1 MNRQKLSSVSLVMLG
16 ILIGALFAFNFN
28 PNMIS
33 SMFASDKIGA
43 DVPPVKISPLAKQLN
58 ETFTSVSQAVLP
70 TVVSINVKIEPKQSS
85 KNNSQ
90 VNPFEGFGDFFGFS
104 PFGQQ
109 EQGPSEASGS
119 GVVISA
125 NGYIVTNNHV
135 VEDASD
141 IKVTLYD
148 KKTYKAKLIGTDPM
162 TDLAVIKI
170 EEEGLKPAFMANIDD
185 VKVGEMVLAIGNPMG
200 LNSTVTQGIIS
211 SIGRGQLSLGRKNGD
226 QTIEN
231 YIQTDAAINPGNSGG
246 GLFDLNGAL
255 VGINTAIATRTGTY
269 IGYGFAIPVDLV
281 KAIAADLMD
290 DGKIDR
296 GYIGVK
302 IQSVNEAMAKAVG
315 LDKVS
320 GVTIQE
326 VNKKGPADKAGLEI
340 GDIILEVDG
349 KEVKTSNE
357 LQGQIFTKRSGD
369 DVKLTLWRDGK
380 KIFKTVTLEPLDGK
394 FTSKDEAKK
403 GDSEPDIDNDSYEVN
418 LKSLGVTVEKLT
430 SDKKDDYGVEYG
442 VVISKV
448 ERGSIAQESG
458 LAPGTIIQKADR
470 QKIETPYDLNKII
483 KSKKP
488 GDAVLLQ
495 VKYKNISRME
505 AIIIPEE

>member
-1 MNRQKLSSVSLVMLG
+1 MNRQKLSSVNLIMLG
-16 ILIGALFAFNFN
+16 ILIGALFAVNFN
-28 PNMIS
+28 PNLIS
-33 SMFASDKIGA
+33 NMFANDSIGA
-43 DVPPVKISPLAKQLN
+43 ASAPVKISPLAKQLN

-70 TVVSINVKIEPKQSS
+70 TVVSINVKIESKQTS
-85 KNNSQ
+85 KNNGN
-90 VNPFEGFGDFFGFS
+90 NPLEGFGDFFGFS

-109 EQGPSEASGS
+109 EQGPTEASGS
-119 GVVISA
+119 GVVLTS

-135 VEDASD
+135 VEDAVD
-141 IKVTLYD
+141 IKVTLYN
-148 KKTYKAKLIGTDPM
+148 KKTYKAKLIGNDPM

-170 EEEGLKPAFMANIDD
+170 EESNLTPAFLANIDD
-185 VKVGEMVLAIGNPMG
+185 IKLGEMVLAIGNPMG
-200 LNSTVTQGIIS
+200 LNSTITQGIIS
-211 SIGRGQLSLGRKNGD
+211 SIGRGQLSLNRKNGE

-246 GLFDLNGAL
+246 GLFDLNGSL
-255 VGINTAIATRTGTY
+255 VGINTAIATRTGTF
-269 IGYGFAIPVDLV
+269 IGYGFAIPIDLV
-281 KAIAADLMD
+281 KAIAMDLID

-302 IQSVNEAMAKAVG
+302 IQSVDEAMAKAVG
-315 LDKVS
+315 LDKVI

-357 LQGQIFTKRSGD
+357 LQGFIFTKRSGES
-369 DVKLTLWRDGK
+369 VNLTLWRDGK
-380 KIFKTVTLEPLDGK
+380 KISKKVTLEPLDGK
-394 FTSKDEAKK
+394 TVSTDEAQK
-403 GDSEPDIDNDSYEVN
+403 GSEPDIDNNSYEIN
-418 LKSLGVTVEKLT
+418 LKTLGITVEKLT
-430 SDKKDDYGVEYG
+430 SDKKDDYGVDYG
-442 VVISKV
+442 VLINKV
-448 ERGSIAQESG
+448 ERGSLAAEKG

-483 KSKKP
+483 KNKKP
-488 GDAVLLQ
+488 GDAILLQ
-495 VKYKNISRME
+495 VKYKNLSRME